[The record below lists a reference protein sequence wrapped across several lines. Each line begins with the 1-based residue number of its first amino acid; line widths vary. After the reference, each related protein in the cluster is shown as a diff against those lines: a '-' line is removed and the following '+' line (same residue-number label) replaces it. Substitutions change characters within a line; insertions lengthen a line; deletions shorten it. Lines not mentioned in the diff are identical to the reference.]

1 MTTATEIEPNAP
13 ETSIKRSR
21 VVPPP
26 PGIYPGVPFA
36 VYASWA
42 ALNQSALKHADRS
55 LAHVAHALT
64 VVDDEPGEAMV
75 LGQATHTLALEGAAA
90 FDERFFVMP
99 KVNRSTNVGK
109 AAHASALVR
118 AAGRQLLTEPQHDLV
133 VGMAEAIERHPR
145 AAKLIGAKGTA
156 ETAIVWVDAETGL
169 LCKMRM
175 DRIIPGGITPDVKTT
190 RNASRPAFR
199 KAIADYG
206 YAEQQAFY
214 ELGYESAFGKLPDF
228 CIIAVENEPPHG
240 VAVYTIGEDTMRIA
254 RKRVRLWLNQVAHA
268 DRTNN
273 WPSYV
278 EAIEDIDAP
287 EWWIKSK
294 DPHTP
299 EIEGGY

>member
-1 MTTATEIEPNAP
+1 MTTATEEIPA
-13 ETSIKRSR
+13 TIKRTR
-21 VVPPP
+21 VPAPKP
-26 PGIYPGVPFA
+26 SIYPGVPFA
-36 VYASWA
+36 EYAAWSA
-42 ALNQSALKHADRS
+42 INQSALKLADRS

-64 VVDDEPGEAMV
+64 VVDDEPGEALV
-75 LGQATHTLALEGAAA
+75 LGQATHTLALEGPAA

-109 AAHASALVR
+109 AAHAAALVQ
-118 AAGRQLLTEPQHDLV
+118 AAGRQLLTEPQHELV
-133 VGMAEAIERHPR
+133 VGMAEAIEAHPR

-156 ETAIVWVDAETGL
+156 ETAIVWVDAKTGL
-169 LCKMRM
+169 HCKMRM

-214 ELGYESAFGKLPDF
+214 ELGYEAAFGKLPDF

-254 RKRVRLWLNQVAHA
+254 RKRIRLWLNQVAHA

-273 WPSYV
+273 WPAYV
-278 EAIEDIDAP
+278 EAIEEIDAP
-287 EWWIKSK
+287 EWWIKQK